1 MSKKIKQKKYWLVI
15 LPHIYY
21 VQKNKQGLVYN
32 TQTGEYMQI
41 HSKKILNLLEQMH
54 EKTNLGVI
62 CIGETILEQTE
73 INVFI
78 KESVL
83 KNIFIITQM
92 IEGQPKPIHLMPVLN
107 LQREVEKL
115 KKEEGRTLGENIFHY
130 LSDITIYLNNSCVFD
145 CAGCGDYFNQFF
157 HCSKSFNTENID
169 FDLLKRFFKHLTI
182 SYIRRL
188 AITGGNIFLYPYFS
202 ELINFLHK
210 EKIFSIFG
218 IHYRNIDMKKIK
230 LLNDFAIELFVT
242 FPIEEKFVKK
252 IISLSKQNNTTII
265 FIISSEEDYRKAE
278 IIISQYIL
286 KNYSI
291 RPFFNGE
298 NHTFFKNNVYLTKED
313 ILRTT
318 ISQRK
323 IFSRQKLNTNFFGRI
338 HLFPNG
344 DIKAHPFKEVIDN
357 CQQELLV
364 KIIEK
369 ELITNTAWR
378 IVRDKEPCNNCIY
391 QYLCPSPSEYEW
403 VINKNNLCTV
413 IP

>member
-1 MSKKIKQKKYWLVI
+1 MKHKNYWFAI
-15 LPHIYY
+15 LPHVYY
-21 VQKNKQGLVYN
+21 VQKNGEALLYN
-32 TQTGEYMQI
+32 TINGNNI
-41 HSKKILNLLEQMH
+41 HTQDFNIIDLLEQMH
-54 EKTNLGVI
+54 VKKNLGVI
-62 CIGETILEQTE
+62 CINE
-73 INVFI
+73 IIFTQNNINDFI
-78 KESVL
+78 KESVS
-83 KNIFIITQM
+83 KNICSFIEK
-92 IEGQPKPIHLMPVLN
+92 IEDQPKPIQLMPVLN
-107 LQREVEKL
+107 LQRDIEKL
-115 KKEEGRTLGENIFHY
+115 RKKEGRTLGENIFHY
-130 LSDITIYLNNSCVFD
+130 LSDIIIYLNNSCVFD
-145 CAGCGDYFNQFF
+145 CAGCGGYFNQFF

-403 VINKNNLCTV
+403 VMNKNNLCTV